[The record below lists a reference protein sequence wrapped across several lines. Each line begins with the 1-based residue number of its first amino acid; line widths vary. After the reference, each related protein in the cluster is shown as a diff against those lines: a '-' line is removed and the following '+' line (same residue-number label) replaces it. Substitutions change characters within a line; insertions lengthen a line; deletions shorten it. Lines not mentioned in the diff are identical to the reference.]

1 MKNLIKSLSLLLSL
15 LLIPQ
20 IVFSQTNQVESSK
33 YNRNSMSIHFV
44 QFRNN
49 NTFSNEYLQNV
60 VVPEKFDDNSFGNNL
75 VPVDISKTRIN
86 EDINSEIITA
96 IQINRIP
103 NQILKKI
110 LLDANGIPT
119 TKTLSFRGEY
129 SATDADFIKAHNS
142 KEGIS
147 LLRQNGIENM
157 LKNIYFIVND
167 TYGIESKYSRES
179 KSNQYTLSYKSYLY
193 KIDLEALLNTEFWE
207 TFWWEGEN
215 QEKLNYFMNYNFPV
229 ILITSVVGSVSVSDK
244 NANKDIVYQ
253 LLLDNMI
260 DDEIT
265 SLSKDHDPLKVKT
278 TVYKTSP
285 ISSKIGK
292 KEGLQPDDLYQ
303 ILENRERQNGEK
315 YVSKQ
320 GHVRANKIFDNRN
333 ISSGNSGVSTFY
345 KAPARSVKQG
355 MVMKEVPEAGIIIG
369 AEIAYNMD
377 YEIVWPIINIDYITH
392 AFRGNRVGISYTY
405 DADLGNITFAE
416 IKQELQLNRLS
427 IMPSI
432 GYVYL
437 VDYKESGYTGAIKL
451 GFNLGKYFQIN
462 VGPRALYDG
471 SELLLFMSAGVR
483 LFGF

>member
-33 YNRNSMSIHFV
+33 YNRNSMSFHFV

-49 NTFSNEYLQNV
+49 NTFSNDYLQNV

-75 VPVDISKTRIN
+75 LPVDISKTRIN
-86 EDINSEIITA
+86 EDINSEIIAA
-96 IQINRIP
+96 IQSNRIP

-167 TYGIESKYSRES
+167 TYDIESKYSRAS

-193 KIDLEALLNTEFWE
+193 KIDLDVLLNTEFWE

-229 ILITSVVGSVSVSDK
+229 ILISSVVGSVGVSDK
-244 NANKDIVYQ
+244 NTSRDIVYQ

-265 SLSKDHDPLKVKT
+265 SLSKNHDQLKVKT
-278 TVYKTSP
+278 TVFKTSP

-303 ILENRERQNGEK
+303 VLENRERQNGEK

-320 GHVRANKIFDNRN
+320 GHIRANKIFDNRN

-345 KAPARSVKQG
+345 KATARSVKEG
-355 MVMKEVPEAGIIIG
+355 MVIREVPEKGIIVG
-369 AEIAYNMD
+369 AEIAYNLNEE
-377 YEIVWPIINIDYITH
+377 YILPIVTIDYVTH
-392 AFRGNRVGISYTY
+392 AFRGNRLSLSFAMDQNKGY
-405 DADLGNITFAE
+405 LTFIE
-416 IKQELQLNRLS
+416 VKQDIQINHLS
-427 IMPSI
+427 LLPSV
-432 GYVYL
+432 GYVYNIDEEL
-437 VDYKESGYTGAIKL
+437 SGYTGSLKL
-451 GFNLGKYFQIN
+451 GFNFGKYFQIN

-471 SELLLFMSAGVR
+471 YELSIFMSAGIR

>member
-15 LLIPQ
+15 LLIAQ
-20 IVFSQTNQVESSK
+20 IAFSQTNQVQSSK
-33 YNRNSMSIHFV
+33 YNRNSMSFHFV

-49 NTFSNEYLQNV
+49 NTFSSEYLQNV
-60 VVPEKFDDNSFGNNL
+60 DVPEKFDDNSFGNNL
-75 VPVDISKTRIN
+75 LPVDISKTRIN
-86 EDINSEIITA
+86 EDINSEILA
-96 IQINRIP
+96 SIQSNRIP
-103 NQILKKI
+103 NKILKKI

-157 LKNIYFIVND
+157 LKNIYFVVND

-179 KSNQYTLSYKSYLY
+179 KSIQYTLSYKSYLY
-193 KIDLEALLNTEFWE
+193 KIDLDALLNTEFWE
-207 TFWWEGEN
+207 TFWWEGDN

-229 ILITSVVGSVSVSDK
+229 IFITSVVGSVGVSDK
-244 NANKDIVYQ
+244 NTSRDIVYQ

-265 SLSKDHDPLKVKT
+265 SLSKNHDPLKVKT
-278 TVYKTSP
+278 TVFKTRP

-303 ILENRERQNGEK
+303 ILENRERQNGKK

-320 GHVRANKIFDNRN
+320 GHVRANKVFDNRK

-345 KAPARSVKQG
+345 KATARSVKQG
-355 MVMKEVPEAGIIIG
+355 MVMKEVPEAGFIIG
-369 AEIAYNMD
+369 TEIAYNIEEERFM
-377 YEIVWPIINIDYITH
+377 PTINIDYITH
-392 AFRGNRVGISYTY
+392 AFRGSRLSISYAY
-405 DADLGNITFAE
+405 DEAWGNVSYAE

-432 GYVYL
+432 GYVYF
-437 VDYKESGYTGAIKL
+437 VDYKVSGYTGAIKL
-451 GFNLGKYFQIN
+451 GLNLGKYFQIN
-462 VGPRALYDG
+462 LGPRVIYY
-471 SELLLFMSAGVR
+471 EEPILFITAGIR